1 MGSMKKYKPKEKNVK
16 RLETFLNK
24 YYGRH
29 TDKPTN
35 GKKQQLSEYG

>member
-16 RLETFLNK
+16 RLETFLKK

-29 TDKPTN
+29 TDKPTDGERRKN
-35 GKKQQLSEYG
+35 K